1 MEGGGKSIK
10 LKGWTSMAEKT
21 IVEKLKLNKYSSIA
35 ITNLPDSEKAYFS
48 NLKEYDSDFNKD
60 KYDLIFT
67 FVFNINGLKEAIIEI
82 IKKDRLNNNGYLYI
96 AYPKKGNK
104 VYPDFVHRDEIFPS
118 LNVDVNGDG
127 YVGDSNIK
135 FARMVSLDET
145 FTIVGLKE
153 AGSSKG
159 KSSTASSQCVD
170 DYVKYISEIE
180 VYLSNNPVLSKFY
193 KNLTPGY
200 RKDWARYVY
209 SAKQEATRKKRLSEM
224 EMILSKGF
232 KTKELYR
239 QSLS

>member
-1 MEGGGKSIK
+1 MYK
-10 LKGWTSMAEKT
+10 
-21 IVEKLKLNKYSSIA
+21 
-35 ITNLPDSEKAYFS
+35 
-48 NLKEYDSDFNKD
+48 
-60 KYDLIFT
+60 
-67 FVFNINGLKEAIIEI
+67 
-82 IKKDRLNNNGYLYI
+82 RQGYLYI

-118 LNVDVNGDG
+118 LNVDTNGDG

-153 AGSSKG
+153 VGSSKG
-159 KSSTASSQCVD
+159 KSSTDSSQCVD
-170 DYVKYISEIE
+170 DYVKYIPEIE
-180 VYLSNNPVLSKFY
+180 VYLSNNSVLSEFY